1 MPIEHP
7 YYPWLTPT
15 TLSIAASVLLG
26 RRRSFA
32 SDSLALTTQ
41 LRPALHV
48 EGRIPALSDV
58 AWVVI
63 VNHYY
68 RPGFRAWWIPL
79 SISSVIRP
87 EIHWTMTSTWR
98 FEHQPY
104 LRWLSPLLKKLFRR
118 IAAVYGF
125 TNMPPMPPSREETQ
139 QRAHAV
145 RQVLRHVATNPE
157 VIIGMAPEGHDS
169 PDGGLIV
176 PPSGV
181 GRFVCH
187 LAKHG
192 MHLLPM
198 GVYEAGGKL
207 CLHVGSP
214 KKLPLLHGTPEER
227 DRGMSDLLMHAI
239 AECLPARLRGN
250 YA

>member
-1 MPIEHP
+1 MPAKHP
-7 YYPWLTPT
+7 KYPLLTPT
-15 TLSIAASVLLG
+15 TLSIIASVLLG
-26 RRRSFA
+26 SKRSFA
-32 SDSLALTTQ
+32 SDAVAMVAK
-41 LRPALHV
+41 LRPPLHV
-48 EGRIPALSDV
+48 EGRIPDLSGS

-79 SISSVIRP
+79 SISSVIP
-87 EIHWTMTSTWR
+87 SEIHWTMTSTWR
-98 FEHQPY
+98 FENRSY
-104 LRWLSPLLKKLFRR
+104 LGWLQPLLRKLFHR

-125 TNMPPMPPSREETQ
+125 TNMPPMPPSIEETQ

-145 RQVLRHVATNPE
+145 RQVLRHVITHPE
-157 VIIGMAPEGHDS
+157 AILGMAPEGRDA

-192 MHLLPM
+192 MRMLPM
-198 GVYEAGGKL
+198 GVFEAGGRL
-207 CLHVGSP
+207 CLQVGSP
-214 KKLPLLHGTPEER
+214 MKLPLLDGTPEER
-227 DRGMSDLLMHAI
+227 DREMSDLLMEAI
-239 AECLPARLRGN
+239 AECLPAHLRGA
-250 YA
+250 YT

>member
-1 MPIEHP
+1 MPVKHP
-7 YYPWLTPT
+7 KYPLLTPT
-15 TLSIAASVLLG
+15 SLSIIGSGLLG
-26 RRRSFA
+26 SRRSFA
-32 SDSLALTTQ
+32 SDSVAMVAK
-41 LRPALHV
+41 LRPPLHV
-48 EGRIPALSDV
+48 EGRIPDLSGA
-58 AWVVI
+58 AWLVI
-63 VNHYY
+63 VNHYF

-79 SISSVIRP
+79 SISSVIQS

-98 FEHQPY
+98 FEDQPT
-104 LRWLSPLLKKLFRR
+104 LRWLSPVLMKFFHR

-125 TNMPPMPPSREETQ
+125 TNMPPMPPSIEETE

-145 RQVLRHVATNPE
+145 RQVLRHVVTNPE
-157 VIIGMAPEGHDS
+157 AIIGMAPEGHDS

-187 LAKHG
+187 LAKHE
-192 MHLLPM
+192 MRLLPT
-198 GVYEAGGKL
+198 GVYESVGRL

-214 KKLPLLHGTPEER
+214 LELPLLHGAPEER
-227 DRGMSDLLMHAI
+227 DREMSDLLMHAI
-239 AECLPARLRGN
+239 AECLPENLRGA